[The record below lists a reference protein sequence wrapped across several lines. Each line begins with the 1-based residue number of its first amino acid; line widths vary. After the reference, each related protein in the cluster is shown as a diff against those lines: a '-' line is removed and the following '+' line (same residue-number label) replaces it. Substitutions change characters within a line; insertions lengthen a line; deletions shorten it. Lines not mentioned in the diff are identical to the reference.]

1 MKNCRHCGKEL
12 VRRPNERPGK
22 FLKRVFCDKSC
33 LGLHTNLRFV
43 GKRTK
48 ATTCSCGGS
57 KDRTSAAC
65 LKCIQNRLLNKTL
78 GEILGDKTYT
88 STLLTDVRK
97 RARDI
102 IIRSS
107 KKKKCLYC
115 NHDEFKDVLEVCHIR
130 GIMTFPKTARV
141 AEINHIDN
149 LIWLCPSHHAM
160 FDKGL
165 IKN

>member
-1 MKNCRHCGKEL
+1 MRNCRHCNKEL

-22 FLKRVFCDKSC
+22 FLKRVFCDRSC
-33 LGLHTNLRFV
+33 LGLHTNLKFV
-43 GKRTK
+43 GTRSK
-48 ATTCSCGGS
+48 AQTCSCGGN
-57 KDRTSAAC
+57 KDRTSLIC
-65 LKCIQNRLLNKTL
+65 IKCTNSRLLNRTL
-78 GEILGDKTYT
+78 EDILKSESYS
-88 STLLTDVRK
+88 STLLAEVRK

-102 IIRSS
+102 ITKSS
-107 KKKKCLYC
+107 KVKKCLYC

-130 GIMTFPKTARV
+130 GIMTFPKTATV

-165 IKN
+165 LK